1 MTNFSSIA
9 EVCRGWWDTC
19 IAAETG
25 AARRA
30 RAELRRAAGVTDAL
44 GVSATHELNRWL
56 LRAGHDLRQR
66 RDGPDRL
73 ALIAVALAQVEQDGR
88 ETAAQLF
95 GGINSKASELEKP
108 LSGLRFNA
116 LIRAREPRQLTRHL
130 VRALR
135 IIEGRANVRRLAA
148 DLYWWN
154 EKTRADWCFDYHGA
168 ADAKPTP
175 EEANT

>member
-1 MTNFSSIA
+1 MTDTPSIA
-9 EVCRGWWDTC
+9 EVCKGWWDVC
-19 IAAETG
+19 IAAET
-25 AARRA
+25 ARARRS
-30 RAELRRAAGVTDAL
+30 RAELQRAAGVTDAL
-44 GVSATHELNRWL
+44 GVSATHELNRRL
-56 LRAGHDLRQR
+56 VRAGHDLRLQ

-73 ALIAVALAQVEQDGR
+73 ALMAVALAQVEQDGR

-95 GGINSKASELEKP
+95 GAINSKAGEPKKP

-116 LIRAREPRQLTRHL
+116 LIRAREPRQLMRPL

-135 IIEGRANVRRLAA
+135 IIKGGANVRRLAA

>member
-1 MTNFSSIA
+1 MTNTHSIA
-9 EVCRGWWDTC
+9 EVCKGWWNTC

-25 AARRA
+25 GTRRA

-44 GVSATHELNRWL
+44 GVSATHELNRRL
-56 LRAGHDLRQR
+56 VRAGHDLRQR

-73 ALIAVALAQVEQDGR
+73 ALIAVALAQVTQDLR
-88 ETAAQLF
+88 ETAARQF
-95 GGINSKASELEKP
+95 GKGEPKA

-116 LIRAREPRQLTRHL
+116 LIRAKEPRQLMRPL

-135 IIEGRANVRRLAA
+135 VAKGSANVCQLAA

-154 EKTRADWCFDYHGA
+154 DKTRTDWCFDYHGA

-175 EEANT
+175 EEANA